1 MRNETDRALADLVE
15 NYEHAFNANEAG
27 VMNDLFANDAIFVNF
42 GGKLV
47 RGKESLYRSQ
57 ALVFG
62 PGGPL
67 EDVSVDY
74 AVESVTYLAPGL
86 AAVHVRQRTA
96 RSEADGVERSGDP
109 LEAMFVIIA
118 ELVDGAWRIR
128 IGQNTPVT

>member
-15 NYEHAFNANEAG
+15 SYEHAFNANEAG
-27 VMNDLFANDAIFVNF
+27 AMNDLFANDPVFVNF

-57 ALVFG
+57 SAVFG

-74 AVESVTYLAPGL
+74 TVESVTHLAPGL
-86 AAVHVRQRTA
+86 AAVHARQRTA
-96 RSEADGVERSGDP
+96 RSEAGGAEWSGDP
-109 LEAMFVIIA
+109 VEAMFMVIA
-118 ELVDGAWRIR
+118 ELVDGEWRIR